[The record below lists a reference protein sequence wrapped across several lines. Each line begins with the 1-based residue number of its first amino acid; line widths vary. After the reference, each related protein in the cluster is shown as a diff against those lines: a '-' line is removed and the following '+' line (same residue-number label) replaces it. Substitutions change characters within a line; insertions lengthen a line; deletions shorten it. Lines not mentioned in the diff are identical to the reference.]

1 MHREFIGKI
10 KSASVS
16 QVPSGKYF
24 VSVLVETEDVE
35 APCRNRNIGLD
46 LGIKDLC
53 ITSNGEKYEKPKIT
67 KKNERKLA
75 KLQRQL
81 AYKEKR
87 SNNYYR
93 QKRKIARCHERIT
106 NTRKD

>member
-1 MHREFIGKI
+1 M
-10 KSASVS
+10 
-16 QVPSGKYF
+16 
-24 VSVLVETEDVE
+24 SVLVETEDVE

-53 ITSNGEKYEKPKIT
+53 IASNGEKYENPKIT

-81 AYKEKR
+81 AYKESHR
-87 SNNYYR
+87 SG
-93 QKRKIARCHERIT
+93 
-106 NTRKD
+106 